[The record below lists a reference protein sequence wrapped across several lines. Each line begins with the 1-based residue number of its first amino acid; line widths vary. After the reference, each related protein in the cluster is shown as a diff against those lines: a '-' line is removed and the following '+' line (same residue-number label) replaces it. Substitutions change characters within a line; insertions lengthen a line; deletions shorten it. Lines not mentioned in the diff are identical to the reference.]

1 MSDNSYSLDLTK
13 VKGELKKL
21 KREHEQQADRI
32 QEIYRRAM
40 IKNTSV
46 AEAVVN
52 VLEATPADLKMLS
65 KVFERLSVLVAE
77 QDELSSRIAALEGL
91 DNKSDWLYQIA
102 GDTSKD
108 LDHFLNTTIHA
119 KEKLHEDTA

>member
-1 MSDNSYSLDLTK
+1 MSNNSYSLDLSK
-13 VKGELKKL
+13 VKGELKRL
-21 KREHEQQADRI
+21 KREHEQQADRM
-32 QEIYRRAM
+32 QEIYRRAV

-46 AEAVVN
+46 AQAVVE
-52 VLEATPADLKMLS
+52 VLEATPADLRMLS

-77 QDELSSRIAALEGL
+77 QDELGSRITALEGL
-91 DNKSDWLYQIA
+91 ENKSEWLYQVA

-119 KEKLHEDTA
+119 KENINEDTA